1 MEVDGQKFRGAG
13 PNKKVAKASAALAA
27 LEKLFSGPNAAANKK
42 KKILPQVKRHTHTH
56 IQCRGNMHLQS
67 KSFIILESQTVSAAL
82 KKIFPDQRH
91 LCGAVEQFVH
101 FVQPPV
107 INSTSFNKC
116 LIRSILYR
124 YQITT
129 LPLVLSMS
137 LCPNRFVNNE
147 RTCLVSVH
155 RMYADTRLRV
165 CAS

>member
-1 MEVDGQKFRGAG
+1 MSGGGRWAEISRGRPQQKGSKGQCCSGCSGKTLLWTQRSC
-13 PNKKVAKASAALAA
+13 KQEKEDLASGK
-27 LEKLFSGPNAAANKK
+27 ET
-42 KKILPQVKRHTHTH
+42 HTHTVPGEH
-56 IQCRGNMHLQS
+56 AFTI
-67 KSFIILESQTVSAAL
+67 KSFIILESRTVSAAL

-137 LCPNRFVNNE
+137 LCANRFVNNE

>member
-1 MEVDGQKFRGAG
+1 MRVSGGGRWAEISRGRPQQKGSKGQCCSGCSGKTLLWTQRSCEQE
-13 PNKKVAKASAALAA
+13 KEDLASGK
-27 LEKLFSGPNAAANKK
+27 ET
-42 KKILPQVKRHTHTH
+42 HTHTY

-67 KSFIILESQTVSAAL
+67 KSFIILESRTVSAAL

-91 LCGAVEQFVH
+91 LCGAVEQFVL

-137 LCPNRFVNNE
+137 LCANRFVNNE

-155 RMYADTRLRV
+155 RV
-165 CAS
+165 SVHHE